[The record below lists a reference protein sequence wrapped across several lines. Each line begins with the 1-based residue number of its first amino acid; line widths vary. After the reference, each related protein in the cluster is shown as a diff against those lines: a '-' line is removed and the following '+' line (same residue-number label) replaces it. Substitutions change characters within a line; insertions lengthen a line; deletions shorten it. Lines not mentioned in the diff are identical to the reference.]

1 MKKKTLLVIV
11 ALLCLT
17 TVLAV
22 SSNTVNADSID
33 LKGNYLYDRQG
44 KAHKIPITRRGNH
57 TKAAERVAKL
67 IAKCVCK
74 KAGDTDLTRVDTA
87 AYYVSLFAA
96 RDAYSMK
103 APYYN
108 KAYGVFIGGSCSCAG
123 TADAMQMVLKQMG
136 FKARHVNKNK
146 YTHQWCTLKM
156 DGKNGYADGQAG
168 FANYGSY
175 FSKKNK
181 YVMIPA
187 TSVAFKKMNGELE

>member
-1 MKKKTLLVIV
+1 MKKKILLMMA

-17 TVLAV
+17 TILSV
-22 SSNTVNADSID
+22 SGNTANAESID

-44 KAHKIPITRRGNH
+44 RAHKIPITKKGNH
-57 TKAAERVAKL
+57 TKAAKRVAKL
-67 IAKCVCK
+67 IAKCVGK

-146 YTHQWCTLKM
+146 YTHQ
-156 DGKNGYADGQAG
+156 
-168 FANYGSY
+168 
-175 FSKKNK
+175 
-181 YVMIPA
+181 
-187 TSVAFKKMNGELE
+187 

>member
-11 ALLCLT
+11 ALLYLT
-17 TVLAV
+17 TVFAV
-22 SSNTVNADSID
+22 SSNTTNAESID

-44 KAHKIPITRRGNH
+44 RAHKIPITKKGNH
-57 TKAAERVAKL
+57 TKAAKRVAKL
-67 IAKCVCK
+67 IARCVGK

-87 AYYVSLFAA
+87 VYYVSLFAA

-123 TADAMQMVLKQMG
+123 TADAMQMG
-136 FKARHVNKNK
+136 FKAIHVNKNK

-156 DGKNGYADGQAG
+156 DGKKGYADGQAG

-181 YVMIPA
+181 YVMIPS